1 MKLSSA
7 QHRVIQA
14 VLSLI
19 LIQIAV
25 YQGDWLKL
33 VVVVGILTLAWGLL
47 LTAWLIDWANAQA

>member
-47 LTAWLIDWANAQA
+47 LTAWLIDWANAQG